1 MRISWPSFFPILLL
15 VAVACS
21 RQPPSDP
28 IQPAALIGPD
38 WRVTFQLDSA
48 NRFISPP
55 TGREVTGLIVLTDSA
70 ASDQAI
76 VEARRGRVGRY
87 RIDFTP
93 FFGAPFA
100 KDVSTS
106 VVGPT
111 SNEDFLTRVHWW
123 ISGRQLV
130 VVLTPQMSHGP
141 VAFFGRLYGDSIA
154 GTWYQRA
161 YCCGAYGRFV
171 MRRASR

>member
-1 MRISWPSFFPILLL
+1 M
-15 VAVACS
+15 ACS

-38 WRVTFQLDSA
+38 WKVTFQLDSA

-55 TGREVTGLIVLTDSA
+55 TWREVSGLIVLKDSA
-70 ASDQAI
+70 ASNEAI

-93 FFGAPFA
+93 FFGARFA
-100 KDVSTS
+100 RDVSTS
-106 VVGPT
+106 IAGAT
-111 SNEDFLTRVHWW
+111 STDDFLTRAHWW
-123 ISGRQLV
+123 IYGRELV

-141 VAFFGRLYGDSIA
+141 VTFVGRLYGDSVV
-154 GTWYQRA
+154 GTWNQRA

-171 MRRASR
+171 MRRASP